1 MVAKCSASS
10 PCNGR
15 CELVISVSLCC
26 LPAGHYRGLF
36 FRCFV
41 GGVSFVSFGL
51 FLSFYLF
58 FISIFYFF
66 CHFFLFFIYCTILSF
81 LSVYP
86 VLSCSLPLS
95 FVPYSLL
102 SYPSLPSTLLFTSS
116 LFLCAFISMFLHV
129 HMLALVHACVIKC
142 VSVLLCACL

>member
-1 MVAKCSASS
+1 MFGEF

-36 FRCFV
+36 CRCFV

-66 CHFFLFFIYCTILSF
+66 LSFFSVFYILYYSFFSLRLSSPILFSPSLLCPLFSPILSF
-81 LSVYP
+81 T
-86 VLSCSLPLS
+86 SL
-95 FVPYSLL
+95 Y
-102 SYPSLPSTLLFTSS
+102 SS
-116 LFLCAFISMFLHV
+116 LHLILVPLCIYIHV
-129 HMLALVHACVIKC
+129 FACAYASARTC
-142 VSVLLCACL
+142 MCN